1 MQKSDLITRKE
12 AAQLLQTSE
21 KKIQRLTS
29 QKHLT
34 VSYQKRVRGGR
45 SAFYQMGEILKVK
58 SLLEAGK
65 ELPIIDLLTEGADE
79 DTPID
84 QLEPTPQAEANA
96 TSAMPAISPI
106 EAAAKLMLSLPEVT
120 VLTHLPERILK
131 VDLNKGR
138 LRGLQVEKSW
148 LVKRTDLDEYIRNIY
163 VPKRG
168 G

>member
-1 MQKSDLITRKE
+1 MKKSELITRKE
-12 AAQLLQTSE
+12 AAQILQASE

-34 VSYQKRVRGGR
+34 VTYQKRLQGGR
-45 SAFYQMGEILKVK
+45 SAFYQMDEILKVK
-58 SLLEAGK
+58 SLLEAGR
-65 ELPIIDLLTEGADE
+65 ELPIIDVLTERATE

-84 QLEPTPQAEANA
+84 QMEPTAEEKP
-96 TSAMPAISPI
+96 TSTISVISPV

-120 VLTHLPERILK
+120 VLTHIPERILK

-138 LRGLQVEKSW
+138 LRGLQIEKNW

-168 G
+168 